1 MVEKVEH
8 PKSQVNIRPALK
20 KILPHLMA
28 AKEQNINEADTVVR
42 LIKVLEDVLGYDPM
56 SEISR
61 EAQLRDKY
69 IDLLLKIN
77 GVPKLIIEAK
87 AAGIELRDRHIEQA
101 ENYASRNNYPWVL
114 LTNGINWRLYHLTFE
129 EGIEYDVAFNIDL
142 SKDDFNHCADTLA
155 VLHRSSV
162 AANKLEG
169 FWACRVALSPA
180 SISKAMLHEDVLNEL
195 RRQVRKDTG
204 TNMEIDELAEAI
216 RDMFSQEIREQVGAM
231 RIRKNRR
238 PVAHPSGEKAVPVE
252 AEMPPVGE
260 IPELNDTPCVQP
272 PSVET
277 ETAQE
282 EKKE

>member
-1 MVEKVEH
+1 MEH
-8 PKSQVNIRPALK
+8 PKSQINIRTALK
-20 KILPHLMA
+20 KMLPHLMA

-42 LIKVLEDVLGYDPM
+42 IIKVLEDVLGYDPM

-77 GVPKLIIEAK
+77 GVPRMIIEVK
-87 AAGIELRDRHIEQA
+87 AAGIVLRDRHIEQA

-114 LTNGINWRLYHLTFE
+114 LTNGTCWRLYHLTFE

-155 VLHRSSV
+155 VLHRASI
-162 AANKLEG
+162 AGNKLDG

-180 SISKAMLHEDVLNEL
+180 SITKALLHEDVLNEL
-195 RRQVRKDTG
+195 RHQVKKDTG
-204 TNMEIDELAEAI
+204 TNMEIDELAEAL
-216 RDMFSQEIREQVGAM
+216 RGMFSQEIREQVGAM

-238 PVAHPSGEKAVPVE
+238 QVAHPSGEKAVPIE
-252 AEMPPVGE
+252 AEMPPVGDE
-260 IPELNDTPCVQP
+260 SESELSCDPCVP
-272 PSVET
+272 TVSEEVVPEAVE
-277 ETAQE
+277 Q
-282 EKKE
+282 KE